1 MLKKI
6 TAGLLALALVVPNL
20 ALANDRHHRG
30 HGHNQRHVQQHHHNH
45 NWVAPLVGGLVLG
58 GIIANQN
65 RSYYYTPPPPVYYQP
80 QPRYDYSYPV
90 QCVERW
96 VTEYDNWGNRYQ
108 TLIRECY

>member
-6 TAGLLALALVVPNL
+6 VAGIIALSLIAPSVALA
-20 ALANDRHHRG
+20 DGRHHNRHNSG
-30 HGHNQRHVQQHHHNH
+30 HHHHHHHNKN
-45 NWVAPLVGGLVLG
+45 NWVAPLVGGLVIG

-65 RSYYYTPPPPVYYQP
+65 RSYYYTPPPVYYHP

-96 VTEYDNWGNRYQ
+96 VTEYDGWGNRYQ

>member
-6 TAGLLALALVVPNL
+6 AAGLLALALVVPNL

-30 HGHNQRHVQQHHHNH
+30 HGHNQRHVQHHHHH

-80 QPRYDYSYPV
+80 QPRYDYYYPS

>member
-1 MLKKI
+1 MFKKMI
-6 TAGLLALALVVPNL
+6 IALIALSFVTSN
-20 ALANDRHHRG
+20 AAFANGGNRG
-30 HGHNQRHVQQHHHNH
+30 QQRHVQHHHHHHNH
-45 NWVAPLVGGLVLG
+45 NWVAPLVGGLVIG

-65 RSYYYTPPPPVYYQP
+65 RGYYYAPPPPVYYQP
-80 QPRYDYSYPV
+80 QPRYDYYYPS

>member
-1 MLKKI
+1 MLKKL
-6 TAGLLALALVVPNL
+6 TAGILALSLIVPTA
-20 ALANDRHHRG
+20 ALADGRNHRG
-30 HGHNQRHVQQHHHNH
+30 HGQVHHHHHHNH

-65 RSYYYTPPPPVYYQP
+65 RSYYYAPPPPPVYYQP